1 MISLVAKNKPDFM
14 DGFIAPIITDSTYYA
29 WFRAN
34 TMVISWILNSLH
46 KNITYSLLFLKIAR
60 KIWIEL
66 NHRYEQSDGALLYQ
80 IQQNLYSIS
89 QGSDDFSS
97 YFTKLST
104 IWDELRVVQ
113 TIPACSSNAT
123 MAINKILKDQRLIQL
138 LMGLNDS
145 YKSFR
150 GQILMMKPLPTIS
163 IIYFMVIQEE
173 RQIGISSSSNFYP
186 DDVVMYA
193 SNENH
198 TNVSKKSL
206 ICTHCKK
213 NGHTKQVLQTKRI
226 PVQLRVY

>member
-1 MISLVAKNKPDFM
+1 
-14 DGFIAPIITDSTYYA
+14 
-29 WFRAN
+29 
-34 TMVISWILNSLH
+34 MVISWILNSLH
-46 KNITYSLLFLKIAR
+46 KNNAYSLLFLKIAR

-89 QGSDDFSS
+89 QGSNDFSS

-173 RQIGISSSSNFYP
+173 R
-186 DDVVMYA
+186 
-193 SNENH
+193 
-198 TNVSKKSL
+198 
-206 ICTHCKK
+206 
-213 NGHTKQVLQTKRI
+213 
-226 PVQLRVY
+226 